1 MARFPRTG
9 FSALSF
15 PSFRG
20 VTSQLVIANVA
31 VFFVLLLMQYAAP
44 HVALIIVTYC
54 ALTPALL
61 LHGWIWQ
68 LATYS
73 FLNQGVLHVAFNMLT
88 LWFIG
93 SFLETSKGSR
103 WLLEIYFLC
112 AIGGGLIGS
121 ALTFTQIFH
130 ASPLSTTTS
139 ADAALFGLL
148 AAFAVLFGDLEMYM
162 FPLPIA
168 IKAKYLVIVYMLIE
182 VALLLSG
189 GPPLAYFVILSG
201 ALLGFCVCPAR
212 TQKGH
217 DNGLQ
222 RKPLQYPQQL
232 LPLEAPADRSQVRSL
247 HAQAKPRRPLRP
259 RRPLHRSRRKAR
271 SQRPQVDELKTTA
284 LQEQTATDI
293 GWTRNRTLVISTGA
307 KRSGETCGSFPAQP
321 VVRIRK

>member
-1 MARFPRTG
+1 MARFTRTG

-31 VFFVLLLMQYAAP
+31 VYFVLLLLQFAAP
-44 HVALIIVTYC
+44 HVASIIVTYF

-61 LHGWIWQ
+61 LHGFLWQ

-73 FLNQGVLHVAFNMLT
+73 FLNAGVLHVAFNMLT

-103 WLLEIYFLC
+103 WLLEVYFLC

-121 ALTFTQIFH
+121 ALSFTQIFH
-130 ASPLSTTTS
+130 SSPVSTTSS

-162 FPLPIA
+162 FPLPVA

-189 GPPLAYFVILSG
+189 RPPLAYFVILSG
-201 ALLGFCVCPAR
+201 EFLGFLFAGR
-212 TQKGH
+212 
-217 DNGLQ
+217 
-222 RKPLQYPQQL
+222 
-232 LPLEAPADRSQVRSL
+232 AP
-247 HAQAKPRRPLRP
+247 
-259 RRPLHRSRRKAR
+259 RKAVSLAVSEGLFSLR
-271 SQRPQVDELKTTA
+271 NNYYRWKRRRTARKFEVYMRKQNRDVRFDNEGRYIDPDE
-284 LQEQTATDI
+284 
-293 GWTRNRTLVISTGA
+293 
-307 KRSGETCGSFPAQP
+307 KRDPND
-321 VVRIRK
+321 RKWMN

>member
-20 VTSQLVIANVA
+20 VTSQLVIANVV
-31 VFFVLLLMQYAAP
+31 VFFVLLLMQYAVP
-44 HVALIIVTYC
+44 HVALIIVTYFS
-54 ALTPALL
+54 LTPALL

-103 WLLEIYFLC
+103 WLLEIYFLS

-121 ALTFTQIFH
+121 ALSFTQIFH
-130 ASPLSTTTS
+130 SSPLSTTTS
-139 ADAALFGLL
+139 ADGALFGLL

-162 FPLPIA
+162 FPLPVA
-168 IKAKYLVIVYMLIE
+168 IRAKYLVIVYMLIE

-189 GPPLAYFVILSG
+189 APPLACFVVLSG
-201 ALLGFCVCPAR
+201 ALLGFLFAR
-212 TQKGH
+212 
-217 DNGLQ
+217 
-222 RKPLQYPQQL
+222 R
-232 LPLEAPADRSQVRSL
+232 A
-247 HAQAKPRRPLRP
+247 PRRGMSTAVSEGLFSLRNNYYRWK
-259 RRPLHRSRRKAR
+259 RRRTARKFEVYMR
-271 SQRPQVDELKTTA
+271 KQNRDVRFDNEGRYIDPDE
-284 LQEQTATDI
+284 
-293 GWTRNRTLVISTGA
+293 
-307 KRSGETCGSFPAQP
+307 KRDPND
-321 VVRIRK
+321 RKWMN

>member
-1 MARFPRTG
+1 MARFPRSG
-9 FSALSF
+9 FSSLSF
-15 PSFRG
+15 PSFTG
-20 VTSQLVIANVA
+20 ATSQLVLANVA
-31 VFFVLLLMQYAAP
+31 VFFLLLLMKYAA
-44 HVALIIVTYC
+44 VGMLLVVLQYFS
-54 ALTPALL
+54 LTPALL
-61 LHGWIWQ
+61 IHGWVWQ

-73 FLNQGVLHVAFNMLT
+73 FLNSGVLHVAFNMLT

-121 ALTFTQIFH
+121 ALTFTHIFH
-130 ASPLSTTTS
+130 SDPVSSTTS

-201 ALLGFCVCPAR
+201 AGIGFFFAR
-212 TQKGH
+212 
-217 DNGLQ
+217 
-222 RKPLQYPQQL
+222 R
-232 LPLEAPADRSQVRSL
+232 A
-247 HAQAKPRRPLRP
+247 PRRGMSSSFSEGLFSLRNNYYRWK
-259 RRPLHRSRRKAR
+259 RRRVARKFEVYMR
-271 SQRPQVDELKTTA
+271 KQNRDVRFDSEGRYIDPDE
-284 LQEQTATDI
+284 
-293 GWTRNRTLVISTGA
+293 
-307 KRSGETCGSFPAQP
+307 KRDPND
-321 VVRIRK
+321 RKWMN

>member
-9 FSALSF
+9 LSALSF

-20 VTSQLVIANVA
+20 VTRQLVLANVVA
-31 VFFVLLLMQYAAP
+31 FFVLLLMQYAAP
-44 HVALIIVTYC
+44 HVAMIIVTYF

-61 LHGWIWQ
+61 LHGFLWQ

-73 FLNQGVLHVAFNMLT
+73 FLNAGVLHVAFNMLT

-103 WLLEIYFLC
+103 WLLEVYFLC

-121 ALTFTQIFH
+121 ALSFTQIFH
-130 ASPLSTTTS
+130 SSPASTTSS

-162 FPLPIA
+162 FPLPVA

-201 ALLGFCVCPAR
+201 ALLGFLFAR
-212 TQKGH
+212 
-217 DNGLQ
+217 
-222 RKPLQYPQQL
+222 R
-232 LPLEAPADRSQVRSL
+232 A
-247 HAQAKPRRPLRP
+247 PRRGMSMAFSEGFFNLRNNYYRWK
-259 RRPLHRSRRKAR
+259 RRRVARKFEVYMR
-271 SQRPQVDELKTTA
+271 KQNRDVRFDSEGRYIDPDE
-284 LQEQTATDI
+284 
-293 GWTRNRTLVISTGA
+293 
-307 KRSGETCGSFPAQP
+307 KRDPND
-321 VVRIRK
+321 RKWMN

>member
-201 ALLGFCVCPAR
+201 ALLGFVFAR
-212 TQKGH
+212 
-217 DNGLQ
+217 
-222 RKPLQYPQQL
+222 R
-232 LPLEAPADRSQVRSL
+232 A
-247 HAQAKPRRPLRP
+247 PRRGM
-259 RRPLHRSRRKAR
+259 
-271 SQRPQVDELKTTA
+271 TTA
-284 LQEQTATDI
+284 FSEGLFNIRNNYYRWKRRRTARKFEVYMRKQNRDVRFDQEGRYIDPDE
-293 GWTRNRTLVISTGA
+293 
-307 KRSGETCGSFPAQP
+307 KRDPND
-321 VVRIRK
+321 RKWMN

>member
-201 ALLGFCVCPAR
+201 ALLGFVFAR
-212 TQKGH
+212 
-217 DNGLQ
+217 
-222 RKPLQYPQQL
+222 R
-232 LPLEAPADRSQVRSL
+232 A
-247 HAQAKPRRPLRP
+247 PRRGM
-259 RRPLHRSRRKAR
+259 
-271 SQRPQVDELKTTA
+271 TTA
-284 LQEQTATDI
+284 FSEGLFNIRNNYYRWKRRRTA
-293 GWTRNRTLVISTGA
+293 RKFEVYMRKQNRDVRFDHEGRYIDPDE
-307 KRSGETCGSFPAQP
+307 KRDPND
-321 VVRIRK
+321 RKWMN

>member
-20 VTSQLVIANVA
+20 VTSQLVIANVV
-31 VFFVLLLMQYAAP
+31 VFFLLLLMQYAAP
-44 HVALIIVTYC
+44 QVALIIVTYFS
-54 ALTPALL
+54 LTPALL

-103 WLLEIYFLC
+103 WLLEIYFVC

-121 ALTFTQIFH
+121 ALSFTQIFH
-130 ASPLSTTTS
+130 SSPLSTTTS
-139 ADAALFGLL
+139 ADGALFGLL

-162 FPLPIA
+162 FPLPVA

-189 GPPLAYFVILSG
+189 GPPLAYFVILSA
-201 ALLGFCVCPAR
+201 ALLGFLLAR
-212 TQKGH
+212 
-217 DNGLQ
+217 
-222 RKPLQYPQQL
+222 R
-232 LPLEAPADRSQVRSL
+232 A
-247 HAQAKPRRPLRP
+247 PRRGMTMAFSEGLFSLRNNYYRWK
-259 RRPLHRSRRKAR
+259 RRRTARKFEVYMR
-271 SQRPQVDELKTTA
+271 KQNRDVRFDHEGRYIDPDE
-284 LQEQTATDI
+284 
-293 GWTRNRTLVISTGA
+293 
-307 KRSGETCGSFPAQP
+307 KRDPND
-321 VVRIRK
+321 RKWMN